1 MIKLVNKATK
11 SLNHL
16 VFLNVLF
23 GFAKCYADINLIL
36 LPPLSLLAE
45 QTCGWQICLIQKL
58 LALTSFPAQLCFITP
73 SSGKRAAYWVL
84 DSTFMNEE

>member
-11 SLNHL
+11 SLNPL
-16 VFLNVLF
+16 VFLHVLF

-45 QTCGWQICLIQKL
+45 QTYGWQICLIRKL
-58 LALTSFPAQLCFITP
+58 LALTSFPAPAIVFSVTRR
-73 SSGKRAAYWVL
+73 SRS
-84 DSTFMNEE
+84 DESH